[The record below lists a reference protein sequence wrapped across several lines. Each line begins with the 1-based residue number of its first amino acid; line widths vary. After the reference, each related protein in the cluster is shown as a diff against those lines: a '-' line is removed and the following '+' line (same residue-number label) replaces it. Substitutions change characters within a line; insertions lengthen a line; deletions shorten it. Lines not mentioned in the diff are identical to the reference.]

1 MQEGQKKL
9 FNSNKSQEYA
19 GFSMYSKKSYSKHF
33 FSRAY
38 WFKQTVHA
46 SVAQLE
52 RMVLLYL
59 MTFCNI
65 TVLCLTKL
73 VLNLL
78 LLQLLSDDDFFFFFK
93 EKYCKRKKIKYFND
107 GGKSLVLLPF

>member
-1 MQEGQKKL
+1 MGLKERNRQI
-9 FNSNKSQEYA
+9 
-19 GFSMYSKKSYSKHF
+19 
-33 FSRAY
+33 
-38 WFKQTVHA
+38 HA

-52 RMVLLYL
+52 RIVLLYL

-78 LLQLLSDDDFFFFFK
+78 LLQLLSADDFFFKK
-93 EKYCKRKKIKYFND
+93 EKYCKRKNLNILMM
-107 GGKSLVLLPF
+107 GGKSLVLLLF

>member
-1 MQEGQKKL
+1 MGLKERNRQI
-9 FNSNKSQEYA
+9 
-19 GFSMYSKKSYSKHF
+19 
-33 FSRAY
+33 
-38 WFKQTVHA
+38 HA

-52 RMVLLYL
+52 RIVLLYL

-78 LLQLLSDDDFFFFFK
+78 LLQLLSADDFFFL
-93 EKYCKRKKIKYFND
+93 KKKNIVK
-107 GGKSLVLLPF
+107 GKI

>member
-1 MQEGQKKL
+1 
-9 FNSNKSQEYA
+9 
-19 GFSMYSKKSYSKHF
+19 MYRKKSYYKHF
-33 FSRAY
+33 LDLKEHNR
-38 WFKQTVHA
+38 QVHV

-78 LLQLLSDDDFFFFFK
+78 LLQLLSADDFFFL
-93 EKYCKRKKIKYFND
+93 KKNIVK
-107 GGKSLVLLPF
+107 GKI

>member
-9 FNSNKSQEYA
+9 FNSNKWQEYA
-19 GFSMYSKKSYSKHF
+19 GFSMYRKKSYYKRF
-33 FSRAY
+33 FKLVGLKGHN
-38 WFKQTVHA
+38 KQVHA

-78 LLQLLSDDDFFFFFK
+78 LLQLLSADDFFFL
-93 EKYCKRKKIKYFND
+93 KRKI
-107 GGKSLVLLPF
+107 L

>member
-1 MQEGQKKL
+1 ML
-9 FNSNKSQEYA
+9 
-19 GFSMYSKKSYSKHF
+19 GFQCTGRNLITNTF
-33 FSRAY
+33 LRACGL
-38 WFKQTVHA
+38 KEHNRQVHA

-52 RMVLLYL
+52 RIVLLYL

-78 LLQLLSDDDFFFFFK
+78 LLQLLSADDFLFF
-93 EKYCKRKKIKYFND
+93 
-107 GGKSLVLLPF
+107 

>member
-1 MQEGQKKL
+1 M
-9 FNSNKSQEYA
+9 
-19 GFSMYSKKSYSKHF
+19 
-33 FSRAY
+33 
-38 WFKQTVHA
+38 
-46 SVAQLE
+46 AQLE

-78 LLQLLSDDDFFFFFK
+78 LLQLLSADDFFLFLK
-93 EKYCKRKKIKYFND
+93 KNIVKGKNLNILMTGGRAWCCYCFNLMNSD
-107 GGKSLVLLPF
+107 FIISLNGITKVTQSIFLIQFLVL

>member
-1 MQEGQKKL
+1 MGLKDH
-9 FNSNKSQEYA
+9 NKQ
-19 GFSMYSKKSYSKHF
+19 
-33 FSRAY
+33 
-38 WFKQTVHA
+38 VHA

-78 LLQLLSDDDFFFFFK
+78 LLQLLSADDFFFL
-93 EKYCKRKKIKYFND
+93 KKNIVK
-107 GGKSLVLLPF
+107 GKI

>member
-1 MQEGQKKL
+1 
-9 FNSNKSQEYA
+9 
-19 GFSMYSKKSYSKHF
+19 MYRKKSYYKHF
-33 FSRAY
+33 LDLKERNR
-38 WFKQTVHA
+38 QVHV

-78 LLQLLSDDDFFFFFK
+78 LLQLLSADDFFF
-93 EKYCKRKKIKYFND
+93 
-107 GGKSLVLLPF
+107 